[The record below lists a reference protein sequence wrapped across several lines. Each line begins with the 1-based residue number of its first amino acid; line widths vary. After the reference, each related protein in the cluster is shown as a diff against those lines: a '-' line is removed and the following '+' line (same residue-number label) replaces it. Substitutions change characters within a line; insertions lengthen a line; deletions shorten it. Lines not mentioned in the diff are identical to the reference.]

1 MAATP
6 KGNNSIKQTIKSQS
20 FSQLQGCAE
29 TTTKKEHELNKRC
42 DFGKE
47 AIGSI
52 YGYFSN

>member
-42 DFGKE
+42 DFGKK